1 VTTRSRLVLAAVAT
15 AVIVVPLAWL
25 WWSSLLPDEYSVMTM
40 GYMDYGGGQAGHD
53 VTGHMEPDAISINEL
68 TVPADAKPDV
78 SVDLTVRKETF
89 TLESGRQVDGYTV
102 NGQSPGPTIRAT
114 EGDLVEV
121 NLVNESVPDGVA
133 LHWHGV
139 DVPNAMDGVAGVT
152 QDAVAEGGT
161 FTYRFYANQVGT
173 YWYHSHQI
181 SHEQVK
187 GGLLGSIV
195 VSPAVRGKPKAN
207 QVVDLPALVHIYD
220 GVRTVNGAEGDVA
233 VDSAAGQT
241 ARVRVINT
249 DNGPMSVWVSGAEY
263 RVVAVDGYDVHQ
275 PELVDGKAV
284 LVTAGGRA
292 DLEIVIPDSGA
303 RVELGGNTAIL
314 LGPGAGAVTEAAAPT
329 DFVDFLDYGSPAPLG
344 FDPEESTRDFEYV
357 VDRRP
362 GLLDGKPGL
371 WWTVNGHMYPDVPMF
386 AVAEDDIVR
395 MTIANHSGE
404 VHPMHLHGHH
414 AVVLSRDGEPSTGSP
429 WWVDSLNVRDG
440 ETYDIAFVADNPGIW
455 LDHCHNLP
463 HATEGLLAHL
473 MYIGY
478 TTPYMMGGDS
488 GNQPE

>member
-1 VTTRSRLVLAAVAT
+1 MKPRRGLVLAAVAT
-15 AVIVVPLAWL
+15 AVIVVPLGWL
-25 WWSSLLPDEYSVMTM
+25 WWSSLLPDEYSVMEM
-40 GYMDYGGGQAGHD
+40 GYMDYGGGQAGHEE
-53 VTGHMEPDAISINEL
+53 TGHMESDAISITDL

-78 SVDLTVRKETF
+78 TVELTVRKETF
-89 TLESGRQVDGYTV
+89 TLASGRQVDGYTV

-114 EGDLVEV
+114 QGDLVEV

-173 YWYHSHQI
+173 YWYHSHQV

-187 GGLLGSIV
+187 GGLLGSLI
-195 VSPAVRGKPKAN
+195 VSPNGRSQTSRPK
-207 QVVDLPALVHIYD
+207 VVDVPALVHIYD
-220 GVRTVNGAEGDVA
+220 GVRTVNGEEGDVG
-233 VDSAAGQT
+233 VSSGGRET

-263 RVVAVDGYDVHQ
+263 RVVAIDGYDVHQ
-275 PELVDGKAV
+275 PELVSEEAV
-284 LVTAGGRA
+284 LVTAGGRVDVEVA
-292 DLEIVIPDSGA
+292 IADSGA
-303 RVELGGNTAIL
+303 RVELGGNASIL
-314 LGPGAGAVTEAAAPT
+314 LGEGAEGVTETAAPH
-329 DFVDFLDYGSPAPLG
+329 DFVDLLQYGAPTPLD
-344 FDPEESTRDFEYV
+344 FDPNASTRDFEYV

-386 AVAEDDIVR
+386 AVAEGDIVR

-414 AVVLSRDGEPSTGSP
+414 AVVLARDGEPATGSP

-463 HATEGLLAHL
+463 HASEGLLAHL

-478 TTPYMMGGDS
+478 TTPYMLGGAS

>member
-1 VTTRSRLVLAAVAT
+1 MTTRSRLVLAAVAT

-40 GYMDYGGGQAGHD
+40 GYMDYGDGQAEHGE
-53 VTGHMEPDAISINEL
+53 TGHMESDAISITEL

-89 TLESGRQVDGYTV
+89 TLASGRQVDGYTV

-121 NLVNESVPDGVA
+121 NLINESVPDGVA

-161 FTYRFYANQVGT
+161 FSYRFYADQVGT

-187 GGLLGSIV
+187 GGLLGPLV
-195 VSPAVRGKPKAN
+195 VSPAVRGEPKGN
-207 QVVDLPALVHIYD
+207 EVVDLPALVHIYD
-220 GVRTVNGAEGDVA
+220 GVRTVNGFEGDVA
-233 VDSAAGQT
+233 VDAAAGQT

-263 RVVAVDGYDVHQ
+263 RVVAVDGYDIHQ
-275 PELVDGKAV
+275 PDTVSGEAV

-292 DLEIVIPDSGA
+292 DLEIVVPDSGA

-314 LGPGAGAVTEAAAPT
+314 LGPGAEAVTKTAAPT

-344 FDPEESTRDFEYV
+344 FDPGTATRDFEYV

-386 AVAEDDIVR
+386 AVAEGDIVR
-395 MTIANHSGE
+395 MTIENHSGE

-414 AVVLSRDGEPSTGSP
+414 AVVLSRDGEPATGSP

-478 TTPYMMGGDS
+478 TTPYMLGGAS